1 MVDACKP
8 IVRAAAR
15 TEQCSA
21 IVRKMRRSFQSNC
34 CSCATA
40 RAEFASCMCDR
51 RSAYLRPS
59 PQQEG
64 AKMGNQESRVIV
76 ITGAGSG
83 IGYSTAEYLAQR
95 GQQTVLFGRSEEQ
108 LMTAARQIPRSLPVV
123 GDVTRA
129 LDVGQLFEVVA
140 QRFGRLDGLFVNAGV
155 AEFTSLVDADVDQ
168 YQRLFDTNV
177 KGAFLTLQKALPLLG
192 PGSSVVFTSS
202 VAADIG
208 APWCSLYGASKGA
221 VTAFARNAA
230 AELLGKGVR
239 VNVISPGPTETP

>member
-1 MVDACKP
+1 
-8 IVRAAAR
+8 
-15 TEQCSA
+15 
-21 IVRKMRRSFQSNC
+21 
-34 CSCATA
+34 
-40 RAEFASCMCDR
+40 
-51 RSAYLRPS
+51 
-59 PQQEG
+59 
-64 AKMGNQESRVIV
+64 MGNQESRVIV

-202 VAADIG
+202 VAADLG

-239 VNVISPGPTETP
+239 VNVISPGPTETPILGKAPVDELGQQQMSPYVMARMRLGRLGRPEEVAATVAFLLSPESSFVVGQNWAIDGGMTGL

>member
-1 MVDACKP
+1 
-8 IVRAAAR
+8 
-15 TEQCSA
+15 
-21 IVRKMRRSFQSNC
+21 
-34 CSCATA
+34 
-40 RAEFASCMCDR
+40 
-51 RSAYLRPS
+51 
-59 PQQEG
+59 
-64 AKMGNQESRVIV
+64 MGNQESRVIV

-239 VNVISPGPTETP
+239 VNVISPGPTETPILGKAPVDELGQQQMSPYVMARMRLGRLGRPEEVAATVAFLLSPESSFVVGQNWAIDGGMTGL

>member
-1 MVDACKP
+1 
-8 IVRAAAR
+8 
-15 TEQCSA
+15 
-21 IVRKMRRSFQSNC
+21 
-34 CSCATA
+34 
-40 RAEFASCMCDR
+40 
-51 RSAYLRPS
+51 
-59 PQQEG
+59 
-64 AKMGNQESRVIV
+64 MGNQESRVIV

-108 LMTAARQIPRSLPVV
+108 LMTAACQIPRSLPVV

-239 VNVISPGPTETP
+239 VNVISPGPTETPILGKAPVDELGQQQMSPYVMARMRLGRLGRPEEVAATVAFLLSPESSFVVGQNWAIDGGMTGL